1 MPARKN
7 PKSAA
12 PEKGPAVTAGR
23 VSPARTAKDPQTG
36 AGADPQ
42 TDILK
47 RLARVEGQVR
57 GIGKMVEE
65 ERYCIDVLTQIAA
78 VHEALRA
85 VGRQLLE
92 RHMKT
97 CVAHALKSSNPAEAE
112 RVGKEMGDLLNRFTR

>member
-7 PKSAA
+7 PESAPAEKSPAASAGKASAA
-12 PEKGPAVTAGR
+12 
-23 VSPARTAKDPQTG
+23 G
-36 AGADPQ
+36 AGKDLAARADKVPQ
-42 TDILK
+42 DDILK
-47 RLARVEGQVR
+47 RLARVEVHVR

-78 VHEALRA
+78 IHEALRA

-112 RVGKEMGDLLNRFTR
+112 RVGKEMGE